1 MRCQGNEERLM
12 SAFLVKARCGVFG
25 LVAAFVTVPSI
36 ADTSVD
42 DRLELREI
50 FPVLSVR
57 GAVAMET
64 HRSVCAAGREQRR
77 GVGDISVYAFC
88 REVLEQTIVRELD
101 AEWETAVLEDW
112 TVQHAP
118 DALARAMQASIRD
131 ERTFLLMRDDDDS
144 WARAP
149 LNCTLAYDVGLTYGY
164 SRASEYA
171 GYAIPLNSELQDS
184 ACHENPE
191 TISTRFGFLLGLR
204 DGISLSK
211 RLSD

>member
-1 MRCQGNEERLM
+1 M
-12 SAFLVKARCGVFG
+12 SAFLAKARYVVIG
-25 LVAAFVTVPSI
+25 LVATFVTAPAI
-36 ADTSVD
+36 ADTSLD

-50 FPVLSVR
+50 LPVLKVR

-77 GVGDISVYAFC
+77 GSSDISVYAFC
-88 REVLEQTIVRELD
+88 REVLEQTITRELD
-101 AEWETAVLEDW
+101 AEWETAILEDW
-112 TVQHAP
+112 TIQHAP
-118 DALARAMQASIRD
+118 DALARAMQASVRD
-131 ERTFLLMRDDDDS
+131 ERTFLLMRDEDAS
-144 WARAP
+144 WGRAP
-149 LNCTLAYDVGLTYGY
+149 LNCSLAYDVGLTYGY
-164 SRASEYA
+164 SRAAEYA

-204 DGISLSK
+204 DGISLSQ